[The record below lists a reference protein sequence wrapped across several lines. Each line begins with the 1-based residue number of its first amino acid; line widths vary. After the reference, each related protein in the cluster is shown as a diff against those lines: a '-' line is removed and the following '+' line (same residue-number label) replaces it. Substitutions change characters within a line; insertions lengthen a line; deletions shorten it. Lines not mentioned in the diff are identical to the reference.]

1 MCYDRCIIW
10 AIFSSLTTVIVGL
23 GGSPPAI
30 PIVNFNLVNTTA
42 IPIIIH
48 SLAVV
53 GIPSIALPSN
63 VAVVFVIVVIVR
75 VVVVVVVR
83 VVVVVVVRIVVVV
96 LLMIAHQVVTA
107 IAHLLDIRMIH
118 FLSPAAP
125 FSIAVV

>member
-1 MCYDRCIIW
+1 LCYDRCISW

-48 SLAVV
+48 SLTVV
-53 GIPSIALPSN
+53 GIPSIALPRK
-63 VAVVFVIVVIVR
+63 VAVVVVFR
-75 VVVVVVVR
+75 VVVVVR
-83 VVVVVVVRIVVVV
+83 VVVAVVVAVVVVV

-107 IAHLLDIRMIH
+107 IAHLVDIWMIH

>member
-48 SLAVV
+48 SLTVV
-53 GIPSIALPSN
+53 GIPSIALPSY

-75 VVVVVVVR
+75 VVVVVVV
-83 VVVVVVVRIVVVV
+83 VVVRVVVVV

-107 IAHLLDIRMIH
+107 IAHLVDIWMIH

>member
-23 GGSPPAI
+23 GGSPPTI

-53 GIPSIALPSN
+53 GIPSIALPTY

-75 VVVVVVVR
+75 VVVVVVVVVR
-83 VVVVVVVRIVVVV
+83 VVVRVVVVV

-107 IAHLLDIRMIH
+107 ITHLVDIRMIH
-118 FLSPAAP
+118 FLSPTAP

>member
-30 PIVNFNLVNTTA
+30 PIVNFHLVNTTA

-75 VVVVVVVR
+75 VVVVLVVR
-83 VVVVVVVRIVVVV
+83 VVVRVVVVV
-96 LLMIAHQVVTA
+96 LLMIAHQVITA
-107 IAHLLDIRMIH
+107 IAHLVDIRMIH

-125 FSIAVV
+125 FSITVV

>member
-83 VVVVVVVRIVVVV
+83 IVVVV

-107 IAHLLDIRMIH
+107 IAHLVDIWMIH